1 MKKSVRN
8 PYADDIQAAIYKN
21 FPPDNFLGEKSHV
34 DHFIQWVTF
43 FRRNLHRFA
52 TDYLGIKLY
61 PYQAEMLY
69 LMGTGEF
76 IVIIASRASA
86 KSFITALY
94 CCCRCILYP
103 NSKIV
108 LAAGTKGQSKLL
120 VSEKIQKELMS
131 MSPPLRKEIRNQTQ
145 RPGRMT
151 GARFYSAGS
160 HLQGGHIGPC
170 AGIYWDSLHSLEVPT

>member
-8 PYADDIQAAIYKN
+8 PYADDIQAALYKN

-131 MSPPLRKEIRNQTQ
+131 MSPPLRKEIRKIKDL
-145 RPGRMT
+145 T
-151 GARFYSAGS
+151 G
-160 HLQGGHIGPC
+160 H
-170 AGIYWDSLHSLEVPT
+170 

>member
-8 PYADDIQAAIYKN
+8 TCADDIQATLYKN
-21 FPPDNFLGEKSHV
+21 FPPDNFLGGKSNV
-34 DHFIQWVTF
+34 DHFIQWITF

-52 TDYLGIKLY
+52 SDYLGIKLY
-61 PYQAEMLY
+61 LYQAVMLY
-69 LMGTGEF
+69 LMGICEF

-94 CCCRCILYP
+94 CCCKCILYP

-108 LAAGTKGQSKLL
+108 LAAGTKGQAKLL

-131 MSPPLRKEIRNQTQ
+131 ASPALRKEIRKIKDL
-145 RPGRMT
+145 T
-151 GARFYSAGS
+151 G
-160 HLQGGHIGPC
+160 H
-170 AGIYWDSLHSLEVPT
+170 